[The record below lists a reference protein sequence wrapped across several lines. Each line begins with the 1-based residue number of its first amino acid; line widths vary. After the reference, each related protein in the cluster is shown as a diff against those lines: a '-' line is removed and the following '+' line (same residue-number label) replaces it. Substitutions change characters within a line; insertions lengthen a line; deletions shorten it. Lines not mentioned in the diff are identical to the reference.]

1 MPGLTQSAISRLA
14 AAAVALALSGLPQ
27 LVEGTEPH
35 EGHRC
40 QCPVRKGVHEC
51 DCPLC
56 HQEAARLGTGA
67 AADPSLPPCHRALAA
82 RAQAKAGEQ
91 AQRQA
96 ATVPCFSS
104 TCGTSEHKLL
114 PVPAAERFMAPA
126 GWVLLVVEEVSDVK
140 ATQALPWSLHREPET
155 PPPRGA

>member
-1 MPGLTQSAISRLA
+1 MLGLTHSAISRFA

-27 LVEGTEPH
+27 LVEGPERH

-40 QCPVRKGVHEC
+40 QCPIRNGVHEC

-56 HQEAARLGTGA
+56 HQEAARLGKGA
-67 AADPSLPPCHRALAA
+67 VDDPTLPPCHRALAA
-82 RAQAKAGEQ
+82 KARAKATEQ

-96 ATVPCFSS
+96 ATNPCLTS
-104 TCGTSEHKLL
+104 TCGTSDRKLL
-114 PVPAAERFMAPA
+114 PVPAAERFMAPD
-126 GWVLLVVEEVSDVK
+126 GWEISIVEVVGEVTSAQVLPS
-140 ATQALPWSLHREPET
+140 SLRREPET